1 MAIEKIT
8 LPNGEV
14 YSLNEWVH
22 WPQFSTFEAE
32 GAVGAATDPLGL
44 GNGVSVNVDMFT
56 YQVSQQVPRAGA
68 IAARQATTSD
78 TNQVVGSRMNYDEAF
93 LCYSATYEVFA
104 LDTDAQP
111 DGRGTEL
118 PTVPGHFQGA
128 GPAFIGSTLR
138 RLQRDCLFELR
149 VGAGISKPQIRAP
162 FSYFGQGIGATA
174 FGPGDE
180 IVAPPSTIN
189 MDYGTG
195 GAISPRNQRAYMLP
209 VFIASDRV
217 MKGKFWSPDG
227 AIVGVNQSYRMRWY
241 LDGSKRRPIA

>member
-14 YSLNEWVH
+14 YSLNEWIH
-22 WPQFSTFEAE
+22 WPQFSTLEAE
-32 GAVGAATDPLGL
+32 GGRDFAADPLGL
-44 GNGVSVNVDMFT
+44 GNGVSVNLDMFT

-68 IAARQATTSD
+68 IAPRSATQSD

-93 LCYSATYEVFA
+93 LCYSTTYEIFA
-104 LDTDAQP
+104 LNS
-111 DGRGTEL
+111 GTEL
-118 PTVPGHFQGA
+118 PTVPGHFQSA
-128 GPAFIGSTLR
+128 SPAFIGSNLR

-149 VGAGISKPQIRAP
+149 IGAGISKPQIRAP
-162 FSYFGQGIGATA
+162 LSYFGQGIGATA
-174 FGPGDE
+174 FGPGDALA
-180 IVAPPSTIN
+180 APPATIN

-195 GAISPRNQRAYMLP
+195 GAISPRNQRLYVLP

-227 AIVGVNQSYRMRWY
+227 QIEGVSQSYRMRWY
-241 LDGSKRRPIA
+241 LDGLKKRPVA